1 MPPPPTTDMPPYD
14 PPQPLTFEQEAES
27 LYYCIDTHGQQD
39 GMVSLLELAG
49 ALYMG
54 AEAGVIP
61 EEAIDSFG
69 ENVDV
74 TGLMAG
80 HLDDGE
86 FEACA
91 AGDGVIMAKE
101 LGECVEGRVTELVAA
116 EDWQGLETLMKRLHD
131 VEISKDDAAAGL
143 RATLEG
149 IEGLDEADWAQEI

>member
-1 MPPPPTTDMPPYD
+1 
-14 PPQPLTFEQEAES
+14 
-27 LYYCIDTHGQQD
+27 
-39 GMVSLLELAG
+39 MVSLLELVT

-61 EEAIDSFG
+61 MEAIDSFG

-80 HLDDGE
+80 HMDDDE
-86 FEACA
+86 MAACA
-91 AGDGVIMAKE
+91 AGDGVLMAGE
-101 LGECVEGRVTELVAA
+101 LGKCVEGYVMELVQA
-116 EDWQGLETLMKRLHD
+116 EDWEGLDALMERMHK

-149 IEGLDEADWAQEI
+149 IEGLEEADWAKEI